1 MDMWKYVVW
10 CRNESI
16 LDDHV
21 RDYCKRLVKAGWVD
35 RILLGTLA
43 DLRDKKGISLSS
55 EENRYLELFG

>member
-1 MDMWKYVVW
+1 MW

-16 LDDHV
+16 LDDYV
-21 RDYCKRLVKAGWVD
+21 REYCRRLVKAGWVD